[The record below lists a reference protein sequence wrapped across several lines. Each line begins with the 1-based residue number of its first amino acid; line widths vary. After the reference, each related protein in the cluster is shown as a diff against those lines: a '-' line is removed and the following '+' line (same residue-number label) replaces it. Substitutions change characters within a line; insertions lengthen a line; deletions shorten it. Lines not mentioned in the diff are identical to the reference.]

1 MSEPPGGSAV
11 PPRRARRAVTTAA
24 SSKPMVS
31 RRSGVPPESVPVAL
45 PVASASPPTR
55 GSDSPAPGDEPQG
68 MRGAPP
74 GLDDAGP
81 PRSDAASLAPT
92 VALLVGLA
100 LVLAAPLVPA
110 LRSLTPLAWWSYSGL
125 VALAAMAA
133 VHRPLAGGGLG
144 MGAAAVPLALVL
156 WGPIPATWLAVV
168 AALGGELGQRALLAR
183 QPEALPERRGA
194 LRAVQLAV
202 RAGVATL
209 GVAAA
214 WAALAPS
221 MPLSLGDAVLG
232 HATSASIVDYLVLA
246 ASFELL
252 TANQEGGWPARLR
265 RALQPL
271 ALDAAGLAVGVA
283 LALVAGALAPW
294 LALGLFAVIALLCGE
309 ASRHVRRHGLVQRR
323 ADELQRLTRAS
334 ERIETGGRPMATVAE
349 QLREEC
355 RTILPFEWFQF
366 EMPGAGGE
374 ALSWTAGPDGR
385 LREGRPAPDAI
396 PAPLPGFHRRG
407 SWEVIERELRAEGQL
422 LAHLR
427 LWCDPRVVEP
437 RGRQLLDELLPQM
450 GASVHRALLDR
461 EAKEDALTG
470 VPLRRVLE
478 GRLHAAFR
486 RACEDGIA
494 IAVVMCDID
503 YFKKINDTFG
513 HGTGDRALVAV
524 ARALD
529 AARRPGDLL
538 CRYGGEE
545 FTLLLESTDGKAALH
560 QAETLRRAVAAI
572 RLEESGQPVPL
583 TLSAGVASFPE
594 LHIKA
599 AGELLLLA
607 DAALYQAKRSGRN
620 RCLLDLGG
628 GRFRDVLGAVVAAD
642 VADRPPVEPPQI
654 FV

>member
-1 MSEPPGGSAV
+1 
-11 PPRRARRAVTTAA
+11 
-24 SSKPMVS
+24 
-31 RRSGVPPESVPVAL
+31 
-45 PVASASPPTR
+45 
-55 GSDSPAPGDEPQG
+55 
-68 MRGAPP
+68 
-74 GLDDAGP
+74 
-81 PRSDAASLAPT
+81 
-92 VALLVGLA
+92 
-100 LVLAAPLVPA
+100 
-110 LRSLTPLAWWSYSGL
+110 
-125 VALAAMAA
+125 
-133 VHRPLAGGGLG
+133 
-144 MGAAAVPLALVL
+144 MGASAVPLALVL
-156 WGPIPATWLAVV
+156 WGPIPSIWLAIT

-194 LRAVQLAV
+194 LRAAQLAV

-209 GVAAA
+209 GVAVT
-214 WAALAPS
+214 WVALAPKR
-221 MPLSLGDAVLG
+221 PLDLADPVLG
-232 HATSASIVDYLVLA
+232 HATIASIVDYVVLA

-252 TANQEGGWPARLR
+252 TANADDGWPARLR
-265 RALQPL
+265 RTLQPL
-271 ALDAAGLAVGVA
+271 TLDAAGLAVGIA
-283 LALVAGALAPW
+283 LAVVAGALPPW
-294 LALGLFAVIALLCGE
+294 LALALFAVIALLCGE

-486 RACEDGIA
+486 RACDDGIA

-503 YFKKINDTFG
+503 FFKKINDTFG

-545 FTLLLESTDGKAALH
+545 FTLLLENTDGRAALA
-560 QAETLRRAVAAI
+560 QAESLRRAIAAI
-572 RLEESGQPVPL
+572 RLEENGQSVPL

-642 VADRPPVEPPQI
+642 AAERPPVEPPQI